1 MVIFLALYPME
12 FYISQV
18 IIFAR
23 ASSHV
28 ADLNTHNLLLTQKL
42 LKQGYWYH
50 KLHKTFSKLYCQYY
64 DWISKFNIGFK
75 SLLRQLPAGTKFYG
89 D

>member
-1 MVIFLALYPME
+1 MEMFLALHPME

-28 ADLNTHNLLLTQKL
+28 ADFNTRNLLLTQKL

-50 KLHKTFSKLYCQYY
+50 NHHRTFLN
-64 DWISKFNIGFK
+64 FTVNTMIGYPN
-75 SLLRQLPAGTKFYG
+75 SILDLNLSCARACRNQVLW
-89 D
+89 